1 MANRPQQL
9 TLPPPRTWTRT
20 DFAARRAF
28 VQRVPPATIA
38 RLYFDPDTAPHAASA
53 DALERYLRTMRDDL
67 VQLALLHG
75 SPVLADRLKAS
86 IRQHDSAKLTAVTLK
101 MVEAASKLAAAVPL
115 ATHPVGLWF
124 RPLIARRLTG
134 EGISTSIAPTARGC
148 STSVSRATRSATRMT
163 WATTGITRSRSR
175 RKCSP
180 RHASGIHAASPDGA
194 HARRKTVAARQA
206 TRICCVRSPA

>member
-1 MANRPQQL
+1 
-9 TLPPPRTWTRT
+9 
-20 DFAARRAF
+20 
-28 VQRVPPATIA
+28 
-38 RLYFDPDTAPHAASA
+38 
-53 DALERYLRTMRDDL
+53 
-67 VQLALLHG
+67 
-75 SPVLADRLKAS
+75 
-86 IRQHDSAKLTAVTLK
+86 

-134 EGISTSIAPTARGC
+134 EGIDVDRADGARLLNVCQPGD
-148 STSVSRATRSATRMT
+148 TIGYMYDMGDD
-163 WATTGITRSRSR
+163 WHHRSRSR

-180 RHASGIHAASPDGA
+180 RHASGIHAASLDGA